1 MAITPESHFCVLMP
15 FFVGVHSS
23 DANAAADADAD
34 ADAQRSRA
42 KRRRL
47 FVCVGCSGPRQHFRL
62 ALEGQKRLALEEC
75 RPRVN

>member
-1 MAITPESHFCVLMP
+1 MAITPESHFCALMP

-23 DANAAADADAD
+23 DANAAAADDA

-47 FVCVGCSGPRQHFRL
+47 FVCVGCSGPCQHFRL
-62 ALEGQKRLALEEC
+62 ALEGQKRLALEEEC
-75 RPRVN
+75 SPS